1 MRPTRVERLSSP
13 LLSYTPAV
21 ALSAEQFPIYLYQ
34 LREKCILFYKIF
46 YAFALCNA
54 KMKFKKATTNNQPP
68 KNNIRV
74 KRNLHTQKKTK
85 KINK

>member
-21 ALSAEQFPIYLYQ
+21 ALSAKQFPIYLYQ

-54 KMKFKKATTNNQPP
+54 KIKFKKATTNNQPP
-68 KNNIRV
+68 KN
-74 KRNLHTQKKTK
+74 LHTQKKEK
-85 KINK
+85 KERKKPK